1 MCEILKKIKIKKKG
15 WGGGGGV
22 YDTLYISWCDKGTQ
36 DPLFGTD
43 TLKHN
48 DQEVG
53 ALSK

>member
-1 MCEILKKIKIKKKG
+1 MKSLNKKIKIKKKV
-15 WGGGGGV
+15 GGG